1 MLSHPT
7 WHSRIS
13 SWSLSLKVPQSILHS
28 SRRTKPSVNNDLK
41 SGIRSQFNTRVVVND
56 DQITV
61 SGEGTPGIVGS
72 LRGDSTDR
80 YSINSYGCDLIDL
93 PMVILHQVFLYL

>member
-1 MLSHPT
+1 MLSNPT

-28 SRRTKPSVNNDLK
+28 SRRIKPSVNNDLK

-56 DQITV
+56 DQINV
-61 SGEGTPGIVGS
+61 SGEGTSGIVGS
-72 LRGDSTDR
+72 SRGDSTDN
-80 YSINSYGCDLIDL
+80 SINSYGCNLIDL
-93 PMVILHQVFLYL
+93 PMVILHQVLLYL

>member
-13 SWSLSLKVPQSILHS
+13 SWSLSLKVPQSILRS
-28 SRRTKPSVNNDLK
+28 SRRIKPSVNNDLK

-56 DQITV
+56 DQINV

-72 LRGDSTDR
+72 LRGDSTDS
-80 YSINSYGCDLIDL
+80 YSINSYGCDLVDL